1 MANVLRLAGAEVD
14 LLRGDMASADA
25 VLRQIVAGR
34 TLDDYEFQA
43 QLRAVEAELQLWDPM
58 GEHVVLGHDLRTG
71 RGSALTDL
79 PGEEDVPLEARLV
92 WLAVRADADA
102 AVHAQLRGDE
112 PALLAID
119 GDVRELL
126 SRADHLAAGELSDG
140 ARRQVDTF
148 RALITAEA
156 SRLDGAGRSATWL
169 RAVEATTAEVYL
181 RAYALWRLAAALRG
195 ERRRRDAGQA
205 LRRAFHLAHEAE
217 IRVLV
222 DAVRAAGASLGVNVD
237 EALPRQ
243 KPSTAAARPYNL
255 TAKELEVLQL
265 LVAGQTNRRIATALS
280 MSEKTASVH
289 VSRILAKLA
298 VRSRGEAV
306 ARAYETGL
314 ARPDAVSRGGSSSSS
329 GRPR

>member
-43 QLRAVEAELQLWDPM
+43 QLRAVEAELQLWDPV

-102 AVHAQLRGDE
+102 AVHARLRGDE
-112 PALLAID
+112 PAMLAID

-126 SRADHLAAGELSDG
+126 SRADHLAAAELSDG

-156 SRLDGAGRSATWL
+156 SRLDGAGRSAPWL

-205 LRRAFHLAHEAE
+205 LRRAFHLAQEAE

-222 DAVRAAGASLGVNVD
+222 DAVRAAGASLRVNVD

-243 KPSTAAARPYNL
+243 KPSTASARPYNL

-329 GRPR
+329 GRPG